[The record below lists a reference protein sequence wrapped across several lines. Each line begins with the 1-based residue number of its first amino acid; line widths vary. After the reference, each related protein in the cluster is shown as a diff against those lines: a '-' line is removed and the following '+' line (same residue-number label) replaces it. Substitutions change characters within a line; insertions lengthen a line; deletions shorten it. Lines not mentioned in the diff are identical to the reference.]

1 MTDLSPQSLVAAV
14 ITLLVAFT
22 IHEYSHAWVARLFGD
37 DTAERAGRLTLNP
50 LAHLDPIGSLLLIFA
65 GFGWAKPVPVDLY
78 ALRRSSK
85 AAPMLVSIAG
95 PISNFFMAAL
105 AAIPLRLNLFP
116 IQSTSSN
123 ILPTPYFFLTYFI
136 FTNLALMVFNLLPIP
151 PLDGHEILSFFLP
164 PNLAESWERM
174 GQYGVYILIALLF
187 IGPMIGFDVV
197 QLVLY
202 PVIKFLFGVLVGV

>member
-50 LAHLDPIGSLLLIFA
+50 LVHLDPIGSLLLIFA

-85 AAPMLVSIAG
+85 AAPMLV
-95 PISNFFMAAL
+95 
-105 AAIPLRLNLFP
+105 
-116 IQSTSSN
+116 
-123 ILPTPYFFLTYFI
+123 
-136 FTNLALMVFNLLPIP
+136 
-151 PLDGHEILSFFLP
+151 
-164 PNLAESWERM
+164 
-174 GQYGVYILIALLF
+174 
-187 IGPMIGFDVV
+187 
-197 QLVLY
+197 
-202 PVIKFLFGVLVGV
+202 